1 MPWEINTCLW
11 QNEQTWALKLRQA
24 VEKVVRKLTFS
35 PVFYDIMGKTGENG
49 KIAPC
54 RKKLGKACIECNDMV

>member
-35 PVFYDIMGKTGENG
+35 PVFLRYCGKNRRKWKNCPMQKKIG
-49 KIAPC
+49 KG
-54 RKKLGKACIECNDMV
+54 LH